1 MRMSPRKTAGNHPPI
16 EPSTTRRGF
25 TLIELLVALLLLDV
39 GLLALVGFATAL
51 YRDGNET
58 RGLARAWAIAS
69 ARVERMASLSCDGVT
84 AGSAT
89 YAGGVS
95 EWFSDAARPNETRIL
110 ADSVRV
116 VTSRSVVI
124 ASLRTAA
131 RC

>member
-1 MRMSPRKTAGNHPPI
+1 MSLRKTASSHLPI
-16 EPSTTRRGF
+16 DPSLARRGF

-39 GLLALVGFATAL
+39 GLLALVGFAAAL
-51 YRDGNET
+51 YRDGNDT

-69 ARVERMASLSCDGVT
+69 ARVERMASASCGGPT

-95 EWFSDAARPNETRIL
+95 EWFSDAPSPNETRIL
-110 ADSVRV
+110 ADSVRIA
-116 VTSRSVVI
+116 TSRGVVI